1 MQVPEATIEFIHRTP
16 VQLRFRD
23 IDMFGHVNNNVY
35 LELMDMAKASFYAQ
49 IHGGHL
55 NPANI
60 GLLVVNV
67 NCDFFEPTRLEEP
80 LEILTGILKISERSI
95 KLEQRIINS
104 ATGAVKGIC
113 RTVLA
118 GFDPKTNSG
127 APVPAIYH
135 EYFNSLQK

>member
-95 KLEQRIINS
+95 KLEQRINKQRHRS
-104 ATGAVKGIC
+104 CKGNLPYCSCWI
-113 RTVLA
+113 RSQNQLRRA
-118 GFDPKTNSG
+118 
-127 APVPAIYH
+127 VPAIYH
-135 EYFNSLQK
+135 EYFDSLQK

>member
-1 MQVPEATIEFIHRTP
+1 MEVPAPTIEFVHRTP

-35 LELMDMAKASFYAQ
+35 LELMDVAKASFYAE

-55 NPANI
+55 TPANI

-67 NCDFFEPTRLEEP
+67 NCDFFEPTTLEEP
-80 LEILTGILKISERSI
+80 LEILTGILKVSERSV
-95 KLEQRIINS
+95 KLEQRVVNP
-104 ATGAVKGIC
+104 ATGAVKVVC

-127 APVPAIYH
+127 APVPEIYH
-135 EYFNSLQK
+135 RYFESL

>member
-80 LEILTGILKISERSI
+80 LEILTGILKISERSV
-95 KLEQRIINS
+95 KLEQRIINRS
-104 ATGAVKGIC
+104 GGVLQVLEGHDELVHTGPGVGHG
-113 RTVLA
+113 VL
-118 GFDPKTNSG
+118 F
-127 APVPAIYH
+127 
-135 EYFNSLQK
+135 

>member
-1 MQVPEATIEFIHRTP
+1 MQVPEATIEFVHRMP

-35 LELMDMAKASFYAQ
+35 FELMDVAKAAFYAQ

-55 NPANI
+55 SPDNI

-67 NCDFFEPTRLEEP
+67 NCDFYEPTLLEEP
-80 LEILTGILKISERSI
+80 LEILTGILKVSERSV
-95 KLEQRIINS
+95 KLEQRVVNS
-104 ATGAVKGIC
+104 STGAVKVVC
-113 RTVLA
+113 RTILA
-118 GFDPKTNSG
+118 GFDAHTNSG

-135 EYFNSLQK
+135 RYFESLK

>member
-80 LEILTGILKISERSI
+80 LEILTGILKISERSV
-95 KLEQRIINS
+95 KL
-104 ATGAVKGIC
+104 IC

-118 GFDPKTNSG
+118 GFDPRTNSG
-127 APVPAIYH
+127 APVPAVYH
-135 EYFNSLQK
+135 EYFDSLQK